1 MAIVAALSLV
11 AASAAAHPLVDRG
24 RASLEEADF
33 AGALAA
39 LDEAEAQGDLTRADL
54 VLLLETR
61 ALVHRAL
68 GEEEPTDA
76 ALRSLASI
84 DPDHRFAP
92 EVTPD
97 VVQRFAQLRDAG
109 PGPLALE
116 VEEAPSPGG
125 ITLRAEV
132 RGDVASMVHAVTVR
146 ARVNEGTW
154 REGEGRLALE
164 APPGA
169 RIEWYAVAYGTGGAP
184 VAQRGSESATRHAR
198 VPGAAV
204 TPTQGGAIDEVALGV
219 GIAAGIAALVA
230 AAVIL
235 GVVLTSGDQA
245 LTRVEGPSF
254 PAL

>member
-1 MAIVAALSLV
+1 MALSLC

-33 AGALAA
+33 AGALEA
-39 LDEAEAQGDLTRADL
+39 LREAEAQGDLTREDL

-68 GEEEPTDA
+68 GDEEPADD

-84 DPDHRFAP
+84 DPDHRFGP

-109 PGPLALE
+109 PGPLTLD

-125 ITLRAEV
+125 ISLTAEV
-132 RGDVASMVHAVTVR
+132 RGDVADMVHAVTVR
-146 ARVNEGTW
+146 ARAGEDGPW
-154 REGEGRLALE
+154 REGDGRLAIE

-169 RIEWYAVAYGTGGAP
+169 RIEWYAVAYGTAGAP
-184 VAQRGSESATRHAR
+184 VAQRGSEDAPRRTR
-198 VPGAAV
+198 VPGTAV
-204 TPTQGGAIDEVALGV
+204 TPAPESSIDPVALGV
-219 GIAAGIAALVA
+219 GLAAGIAALVA
-230 AAVIL
+230 AAVIV
-235 GVVLTSGDQA
+235 GVVLTSEGQA
-245 LTRVEGPSF
+245 TTRVDGPMWPPF
-254 PAL
+254 